1 MALNLNLVDTLADEF
16 GDSEG
21 EEELEEEPMPGL
33 LKVVSEMTKEN
44 TKNSN
49 LLEANQLTKLN
60 KDNEKALMLHGL
72 TSPTGEAPVS
82 FDETLAAMDAGW
94 MLRGCQAYYD
104 EMKACTSYRARLVG

>member
-44 TKNSN
+44 TKILGAMVPQEPSPID
-49 LLEANQLTKLN
+49 LVDLTRKY
-60 KDNEKALMLHGL
+60 
-72 TSPTGEAPVS
+72 PQV
-82 FDETLAAMDAGW
+82 
-94 MLRGCQAYYD
+94 
-104 EMKACTSYRARLVG
+104 